1 MCVAGWDWADRVG
14 CVKERQRG
22 VETCS
27 AKEQPSFLT
36 HLPCLLSLCQPGAV
50 HVWVCVC
57 VFLDVKY
64 TVGVWVEAGSGAGFN
79 TQRCLCTVWACLTLH
94 NIIHTCKHP
103 PVVAFVSRDVSAVE
117 CLNVLNSNCDL
128 LHTLRRREGSFS
140 GWGVCS
146 CACGGCWR
154 MYGLQLWWASRQA
167 FPSPFP
173 CSALLLLTKPSA
185 SQHGGKTREMPV
197 APGADWED

>member
-1 MCVAGWDWADRVG
+1 MSQAETEQTGLGVW
-14 CVKERQRG
+14 KRG
-22 VETCS
+22 SEAWRPAQLRSSHHSSLTC
-27 AKEQPSFLT
+27 PVY
-36 HLPCLLSLCQPGAV
+36 SLCV
-50 HVWVCVC
+50 NLELCMC
-57 VFLDVKY
+57 ECVKY
-64 TVGVWVEAGSGAGFN
+64 TVGVWVAAGSGAGFN